1 MKRSIFA
8 VLITC
13 CIAAVS
19 CQKENQS
26 NVQNLYIGAN
36 MGGTTWVAKPSTST
50 TKGDSLQVQG
60 NNGSGNST
68 LVFKMAF
75 NGTGNYTLGTGDATF
90 TSANGTT
97 TVYQLDATQTNTV
110 TIAQYNVGLN
120 LVDGSFQLHFIE
132 AQGSAAPG
140 TALSLTNGQFSFL
153 LP

>member
-19 CQKENQS
+19 CKKESQT

-36 MGGTTWVAKPSTST
+36 MGGATWVAKPATST

-75 NGTGNYTLGTGDATF
+75 NGVGNYTLGAGDATF
-90 TSANGTT
+90 TSANGAT
-97 TVYQLDATQTNTV
+97 TVYQLDPTQSNTV

-120 LVDGSFQLHFIE
+120 LVNGSFQLHFIE
-132 AQGSAAPG
+132 APGSAAPG
-140 TALSLTNGQFSFL
+140 TTLSLTNGQFSFL